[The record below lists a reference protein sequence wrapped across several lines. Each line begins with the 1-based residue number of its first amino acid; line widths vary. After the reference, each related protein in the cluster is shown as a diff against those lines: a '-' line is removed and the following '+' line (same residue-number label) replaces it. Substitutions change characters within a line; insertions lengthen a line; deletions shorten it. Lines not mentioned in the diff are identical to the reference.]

1 MSMFRIPAPTL
12 ADREGALDAFN
23 TEAAGEMAAALGR
36 LGRDVETAVAALSDP
51 PTDDQLRA
59 AAQAVWRYFVQR
71 EACGLRD
78 HGDAIR
84 DYGIPRSVLNRL
96 GAR

>member
-1 MSMFRIPAPTL
+1 MSMFRIPTPTL
-12 ADREGALDAFN
+12 ADKEGALDAFN
-23 TEAAGEMAAALGR
+23 AEAAGEMAAALGR
-36 LGRDVETAVAALSDP
+36 LGHGVQTALAAFDSP
-51 PTDDQLRA
+51 PNDDQLRA

-78 HGDAIR
+78 HSDAIR
-84 DYGIPRSVLNRL
+84 DYGIPPSVLNRL

>member
-1 MSMFRIPAPTL
+1 MSMFRIPTPTL

-23 TEAAGEMAAALGR
+23 AEAAGEMAAALGR
-36 LGRDVETAVAALSDP
+36 LGRDVQTTVAALSAP

-78 HGDAIR
+78 HTDPIK
-84 DYGIPRSVLNRL
+84 DYGIPQSVLNRL

>member
-1 MSMFRIPAPTL
+1 MSMFRIPTPTL
-12 ADREGALDAFN
+12 ADKEGALDAFN
-23 TEAAGEMAAALGR
+23 AALGR
-36 LGRDVETAVAALSDP
+36 LGGEVQTALAALDHP
-51 PTDDQLRA
+51 PTDDQLRT

-78 HGDAIR
+78 HSDPVR
-84 DYGIPRSVLNRL
+84 DYGIPKSVLNRL